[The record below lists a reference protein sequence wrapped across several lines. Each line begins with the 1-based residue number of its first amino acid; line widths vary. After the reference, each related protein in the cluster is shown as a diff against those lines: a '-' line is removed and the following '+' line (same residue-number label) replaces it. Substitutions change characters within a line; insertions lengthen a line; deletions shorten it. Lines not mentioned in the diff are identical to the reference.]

1 MSAPAPGRFGVH
13 TIHPHSGAGPVR
25 FTAPWSGTDPLLKP
39 PVKSPKEIVLNVRA
53 LPAVA
58 TLALAAAV
66 VPPFVPGGGGPA
78 GRGGR

>member
-1 MSAPAPGRFGVH
+1 M
-13 TIHPHSGAGPVR
+13 
-25 FTAPWSGTDPLLKP
+25 
-39 PVKSPKEIVLNVRA
+39 KSPKEIVLNVRA